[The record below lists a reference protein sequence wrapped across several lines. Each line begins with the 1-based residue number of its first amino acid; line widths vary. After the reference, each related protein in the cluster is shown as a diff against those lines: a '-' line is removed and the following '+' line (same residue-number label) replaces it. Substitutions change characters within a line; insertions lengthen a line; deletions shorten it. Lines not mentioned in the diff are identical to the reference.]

1 MHYVYVLQA
10 LDDRDVFYLG
20 FSSNLKR
27 RVEAHNATENVSTA
41 RHKWR
46 VVYYEAY
53 WNEGA
58 ARRRE
63 ATLKRSNSMRSQ
75 LMARIRSDLQS
86 D

>member
-10 LDDRDVFYLG
+10 LDDSDVFYLG
-20 FSSNLKR
+20 FSSNLKQ
-27 RVEAHNATENVSTA
+27 RVRMHNAGANVSTA
-41 RHKWR
+41 RHQWR

-53 WNEGA
+53 VSEDA

-63 ATLKRSNSMRSQ
+63 MTLKRSNSMRSR
-75 LMARIRSDLQS
+75 LMNRVRSSLQS